1 MKSKLVIM
9 AMALGLCPYFATASD
24 AQVQTEIQQLQQ
36 QTKALQLQLDHL
48 QKKLVKHHTS
58 VPAAKKAT
66 TKATKASTDVKADA
80 EKSSELK
87 SASVTVHVLKNN
99 PDAVEY
105 NPVALLAD
113 GRVVTYIAGMPIVSS
128 PYLGA
133 RPAFDG
139 SDYLVNISSINRDI
153 RLMEQRR
160 RLYRSYERMGY
171 SRPNLPIITL
181 SGKVEPIGSWNQ
193 STFGSPT
200 GDWTLG
206 SNELDVAA
214 AINDKVEAYI
224 ALAYD
229 ETAPLVGGPRI
240 ANSAVNL
247 NMGFVNIGD
256 LDESPYYFTAGQLF
270 VPFGRFST
278 AMVSAPLTMRVART
292 KARPIILG
300 YKSQG
305 SSGPFAAMYAFKSD
319 TTLGNA
325 AVGGLNLGYVF
336 NVDDFFSSGS
346 ASGELGASFISS
358 MNDAGGM
365 QNTGSSFGTTF
376 GGFASPTNGSEYVHK
391 VPGAGVHGS
400 VGFGRYSLTAEWVTS
415 LGRFDEQDLSYNGL
429 GAQIQTAQLE
439 AGATFMLFDRPSSI
453 GIGYQG
459 TKDALALN
467 LPEHRFNG
475 VFNIS
480 IWRDTVESLEYR
492 HDIDYQ
498 SNQFANGAAAP
509 GGVNLNTIGTG
520 GVSDTILAQIGVYF

>member
-1 MKSKLVIM
+1 MKYKLVMM
-9 AMALGLCPYFATASD
+9 AMAFCLCPTAATADD
-24 AQVQTEIQQLQQ
+24 AQVQTEIQLLQQ
-36 QTKALQLQLDHL
+36 QTKALQSQLDHL
-48 QKKLVKHHTS
+48 QKKIVKHPKHNNQHSSSKSKGRKIKTQQHN
-58 VPAAKKAT
+58 
-66 TKATKASTDVKADA
+66 STP
-80 EKSSELK
+80 
-87 SASVTVHVLKNN
+87 VTVHVLKNH
-99 PDAVEY
+99 PESVEY

-160 RLYRSYERMGY
+160 RLYQSYERMGY
-171 SRPNLPIITL
+171 PHPNLPIIAL
-181 SGKVEPIGSWNQ
+181 SGKVEPAGAWNQ
-193 STFGSPT
+193 STLGTSY

-206 SNELDVAA
+206 SSELDVAA
-214 AINDKVEAYI
+214 AINEKVEAYI
-224 ALAYD
+224 GLAYD

-278 AMVSAPLTMRVART
+278 AMISAPLTMRVART

-305 SSGPFAAMYAFKSD
+305 SSGPFAAIYAFKSD
-319 TTLGNA
+319 TTLGNS

-336 NVDDFFSSGS
+336 NISDFFAAGS
-346 ASGELGASFISS
+346 ASGEFGASFISS
-358 MNDAGGM
+358 LADAGGM

-376 GGFASPTNGSEYVHK
+376 GGFASPTNGSEDVHK

-400 VGFGRYSLTAEWVTS
+400 VGFGRYSITAEWVS
-415 LGRFDEQDLSYNGL
+415 SIGRFHPQDLSFNGR

-439 AGATFMLFDRPSSI
+439 VGSTFMLFDRPSSI
-453 GIGYQG
+453 GIGYQA

-467 LPEHRFNG
+467 LPAQRYNG

-492 HDIDYQ
+492 HEIDYGR
-498 SNQFANGAAAP
+498 NQFANGAAPP
-509 GGVNLNTIGTG
+509 GGVNLNTIGSG